1 MRLKDQ
7 SLNKVG
13 QRFHHFE
20 LIKAVDI
27 PELQC
32 TLREFIH
39 LPTGAQVIHIGN
51 DDPENL
57 FCLSFQTLPNSS
69 NGVAHILEHTVLCGS
84 KKYPIKDPFFSM
96 TRRSLNTYMNALTG
110 PDFTCYPAA
119 SQVTKD
125 FYNLLEVYLDAVFHP
140 KLDYMS
146 FLQEGHRLEFS
157 VPSDPN
163 TPLEHKGIV
172 YNEMLGGLASGRA
185 RLSEELLAAL
195 FPDISYGINSGGDP
209 KEIVSL
215 TYEELLEF
223 HKKYYHPG
231 HCVFYFYGDI
241 PIENH
246 LEFIEE
252 HALRG
257 ETKPDPIEPLPIQ
270 PRFSHPRRLEKTY
283 PIGNE
288 EDSTNKTLI
297 GLGWLTTHITQQEE
311 LLALGILE
319 IILLDTDG
327 SIVKKALLGSG
338 YCKAVSAHLDG
349 ELQEAP
355 WLIVLSGCEAKDAD
369 KLEKLLFE
377 TLREVVKE
385 GIPKEKVE
393 DAIHQVEFHSSEI
406 TGEHEPFGLSLFL
419 RAGLLKHHG
428 VEPEHGLSLHALF
441 DKIRQNNSDNPSYF
455 PQLIQKYLLDNPH
468 FVRIVMTPSSLLAEE
483 EDQERKA
490 GLEKI
495 KNSLTL
501 KEQENLVNQ
510 ASLLMQTQAEQQE
523 ADLDILPKFDLKDVP
538 KSVRVFDLHHESIGI
553 LDVYH
558 HSCFTNDIIY
568 LNLVY
573 DLSSISEEEL
583 PYVRLLTLLA
593 TQVGAGGRNYVENL
607 DYIQAHTGGV
617 RLMLNY
623 NIHADDPSQF
633 SPSIVLSGKA
643 LRRKGEHL
651 SQLMYDI
658 VTSADFNDRVRLK
671 ELIQKHYVAMQEGLT
686 SNAIRYAVNLSAS
699 GLDLPGKLSNAWY
712 GIDYF
717 TALRH
722 IAENID
728 TEMDKIVEML
738 NHLKERLLG
747 IANPHL
753 VVSCGQEEF
762 EELKKNSFYALNRL
776 PLRPFKPFK
785 PEFSMK
791 TPESQARLISSPVAF
806 TAKVIKT
813 VSYQHPDSPA
823 LCLAAQICD
832 NVVLHSKIR
841 EQGGAYGGGATCN
854 SLSGNFY
861 FYAYRDPN
869 IFSSLEAF
877 EEAVEMLVKGE
888 FDEEDVEEAK
898 LEMIQKSDA
907 PVAPGARGAE
917 AYSLLREK
925 KTTAIR
931 QKQRE
936 KMLNVTKEDIIEAVK
951 RHVLPQMKTAA
962 TVVFASQYLVNK
974 ENSTML
980 QKGLPT
986 LPSYKV

>member
-7 SLNKVG
+7 ALNKVG

-20 LIKAVDI
+20 LVKALDI
-27 PELQC
+27 PELDC

-84 KKYPIKDPFFSM
+84 EKYPIKDPFFSM

-119 SQVTKD
+119 SQVPKD

-140 KLDYMS
+140 KLDYLS
-146 FLQEGHRLEFS
+146 FLQEGHRLEFTVS
-157 VPSDPN
+157 SDPN

-185 RLSEELLAAL
+185 KLAEEMLTAL
-195 FPDISYGINSGGDP
+195 FPDISYGVNSGGDP
-209 KEIVSL
+209 KEIATLS
-215 TYEELLEF
+215 YEELLDF
-223 HKKYYHPG
+223 HRKYYHPG
-231 HCVFYFYGDI
+231 HCIFYFYGDI
-241 PIENH
+241 PVEKH
-246 LEFIEE
+246 LDFIEE
-252 HALRG
+252 HALKG
-257 ETKPDPIEPLPIQ
+257 VKKPDPIEPLPTQ
-270 PRFSHPRRLEKTY
+270 PRFSHPRKFEKKY

-288 EDSTNKTLI
+288 EDSANKTLI

-338 YCKAVSAHLDG
+338 SCKAVTAHLDG

-355 WLIVLSGCEAKDAD
+355 WFIVLSGCEAEDAD
-369 KLEKLLFE
+369 RLEHLLFE
-377 TLREVVKE
+377 TLKNVVKE
-385 GIPKEKVE
+385 GIPTEKVE
-393 DAIHQVEFHSSEI
+393 DAIHQLEFHSSEI

-428 VEPEHGLSLHALF
+428 VEPEHGLILHTVF
-441 DKIRQNNSDNPSYF
+441 DKIRQKNLENPSYF
-455 PQLIQKYLLDNPH
+455 PELIQKYLLDNPH
-468 FVRIVMTPSSLLAEE
+468 FVRIVMTPDSQLAEE
-483 EDQERKA
+483 EDLQRKSD
-490 GLEKI
+490 LEKL
-495 KNSLTL
+495 KGSLSL
-501 KEQENLVNQ
+501 EEREKLVNQ
-510 ASLLMQTQAEQQE
+510 ASLLARAQAEQHE
-523 ADLDILPKFDLKDVP
+523 DDLDILPKFDLNDVP
-538 KSVRVFDLHHESIGI
+538 KSVRSFDLHHEPIGI
-553 LDVYH
+553 FDVYH
-558 HSCFTNDIIY
+558 HRCFTNDIVY

-573 DLSSISEEEL
+573 DLSYISEEEL
-583 PYVRLLTLLA
+583 PYVRLLTLFA
-593 TQVGAGGRNYVENL
+593 SQVGAGGRNYVENL

-617 RLMLNY
+617 RLSIHY

-633 SPSIVLSGKA
+633 SPTLVLSGKA

-651 SQLMYDI
+651 TRLMYDI
-658 VTSADFNDRVRLK
+658 VTTADFNDRTRLK

-686 SNAIRYAVNLSAS
+686 SNAIRYAVNLSGS
-699 GLDLPGKLSNAWY
+699 GLDLPGRLTNAWY

-717 TALRH
+717 VAIRDM
-722 IAENID
+722 AQNID
-728 TEMDKIVEML
+728 SRMDRIVEML
-738 NHLKERLLG
+738 NRLKERLLG

-753 VVSCGQEEF
+753 VVTCDEEEF
-762 EELKKNSFYALNRL
+762 QELKKNKFYALNEL
-776 PLRPFKPFK
+776 PLRSFTSFK
-785 PEFSMK
+785 PEFTLT

-806 TAKVIKT
+806 TAKVMKT
-813 VSYQHPDSPA
+813 VPYDHPDSPA
-823 LCLAAQICD
+823 LCIAAHICD

-841 EQGGAYGGGATCN
+841 EQGGAYGGGASCN
-854 SLSGNFY
+854 SLSGKFY
-861 FYAYRDPN
+861 FYTYRDPN

-877 EEAVEMLVKGE
+877 EESIEMLVKGE
-888 FDEEDVEEAK
+888 FDEDDLEEAK

-907 PVAPGARGAE
+907 PVAPGSRGPE

-925 KTTAIR
+925 KTTEIR
-931 QKQRE
+931 QKQRDR
-936 KMLNVTKEDIIEAVK
+936 MLKVTKEEIIEAVK
-951 RHVLPQMKTAA
+951 RHILPKTKSSP
-962 TVVFASQYLVNK
+962 TVVFASKYLVNK
-974 ENSTML
+974 ENSVML